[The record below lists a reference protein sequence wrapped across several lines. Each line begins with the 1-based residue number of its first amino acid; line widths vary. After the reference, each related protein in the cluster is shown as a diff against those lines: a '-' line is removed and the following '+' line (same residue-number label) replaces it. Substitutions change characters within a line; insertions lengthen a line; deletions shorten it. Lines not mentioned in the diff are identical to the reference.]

1 MSGPDI
7 GLVAVVLV
15 AIAVALCALAYA
27 WRIRR
32 GALRRVESV
41 VSRLAP
47 PGGGHLGARVGL
59 EPGFAALD
67 RAADAA
73 LVRATAAEVGAQRL
87 AGALELVGVGV
98 VVCEVGGHVVFR
110 NERAAALLGDGM
122 GEALARRT
130 VAELLGAAALGEHR
144 RHRLELLGPPR
155 RTLDI
160 EAAPVLVE
168 SRPAGAAAV
177 IEDVSENRRLQEVR
191 RDFVANLSHELKTPV
206 GALAL
211 LAEALAAEDE
221 PEVTARLVGRMQ
233 VEALRVARI
242 IEDLL
247 DLSRIEAEESP
258 AQELLSLEAVICEA
272 VGRVRPL
279 AELRKIAIR
288 VDEGPAPFM
297 VMGDRRQLVAAVHS
311 LVENGVTYSDD
322 GGEVR
327 VTAAATGKWVE
338 VAVADEGIGIPTR
351 DIERIFER
359 FYRVDRGRGRD
370 TGGTGLGLAIVRH
383 VAGNHGG
390 RVTVQSQEGRGST
403 FTLELPAA
411 TVAASGE
418 AG

>member
-1 MSGPDI
+1 MA
-7 GLVAVVLV
+7 LVAL
-15 AIAVALCALAYA
+15 AVAAGALAYA
-27 WRIRR
+27 WRVRR
-32 GALRRVESV
+32 EALRRVESV
-41 VSRLAP
+41 LSRLFP
-47 PGGGHLGARVGL
+47 PGDGHPGAMGL

-67 RAADAA
+67 KAADITS
-73 LVRATAAEVGAQRL
+73 VRITAAELAAQRL
-87 AGALELVGVGV
+87 AGALDLVGVGV
-98 VVCEVGGHVVFR
+98 VVSEAGGHVVFR
-110 NERAAALLGDGM
+110 NGRAAALLGDGM
-122 GEALARRT
+122 GEALARSR
-130 VAELLGAAALGEHR
+130 VAELLGAAALGEQR
-144 RHRLELLGPPR
+144 QERLELLGPPR

-258 AQELLSLEAVICEA
+258 AQELLSLGAVIGEAVE
-272 VGRVRPL
+272 RVRPL

-288 VDEGPAPFM
+288 VEEGAAPFM

-311 LVENGVTYSDD
+311 LVENGVTYSED

-327 VTAAATGKWVE
+327 VKTTATGSCVE
-338 VAVADEGIGIPTR
+338 VVVADDGIGIPTR
-351 DIERIFER
+351 DIDRIFER

-411 TVAASGE
+411 PVAVPGE